1 VSRNFQKKRVDVDA
15 SQKASELVLN
25 KLKSGQI
32 PWAFPYQSNDYT
44 EFTSFLSG
52 EPYKGIN
59 KVLLWIAKQE
69 SQLQS
74 NGFLTF
80 SQATRISG
88 IDDKTMADV
97 RSKKMPDV
105 TLKSVNHP
113 LANEKSVGHVVV
125 NILRYQNPKGDLWK
139 PKAGGKQ
146 RPSKDE
152 IKSEGL
158 KEVWLSNVH
167 RVWSV
172 DQMSHIPEKYM
183 AKLDKAKES
192 LKQDQYS
199 VQNQDEKIKSVVQS
213 IIKKSGVK
221 VVTGDKPSYDHDR
234 DVIIMPKINSFVSD
248 SSFYRALMHQIVHWT
263 GHKNRLNRNLGGL
276 SFEDS
281 TSSRLASEELVT
293 ELGTAFLCQ
302 KLGINSFTSSN
313 LEYHDSKITSWIKL
327 MEQDNS
333 VLKIAASRADKAMN
347 YLVKTLEMEVKK
359 ENIQELSL

>member
-1 VSRNFQKKRVDVDA
+1 MNRNFQKKRVDVDA

-44 EFTSFLSG
+44 EFTSLSNG

-69 SQLQS
+69 NQLQS
-74 NGFLTF
+74 NGFITF
-80 SQATRISG
+80 SQATKMSG
-88 IDDKTMADV
+88 IDGKTMGDV
-97 RSKKMPDV
+97 RSKKKPEV

-125 NILRYQNPKGDLWK
+125 NTLRYKNAEGELWK

-146 RPSKDE
+146 RPSKEE
-152 IKSEGL
+152 IKNEGL
-158 KEVWLSNVH
+158 KETWLSNIH

-172 DQMSHIPEKYM
+172 DQMSHIPEKYQ

-192 LKQDQYS
+192 LQQDQYS
-199 VQNQDEKIKSVVQS
+199 VRNQDEKIKSVVQS
-213 IIKKSGVK
+213 IIQKSGIK
-221 VVTGDKPSYDHDR
+221 VVTGEKPSYDHDR

-248 SSFYRALMHQIVHWT
+248 SSFYRALVHQIVHWT
-263 GHKNRLNRNLGGL
+263 GHKDRLNRNLGGI

-281 TSSRLASEELVT
+281 TSSRLASEELVA

-302 KLGINSFTSSN
+302 KLGMNSFTSSN
-313 LEYHDSKITSWIKL
+313 LEYHDSMITSWIKL
-327 MEQDNS
+327 IEQGND
-333 VLKIAASRADKAMN
+333 VLKIAASRADKSMN
-347 YLVKTLEMEVKK
+347 YLIKTLEMEVKK
-359 ENIQELSL
+359 ENTQELSL